1 MNIINRLKKHQKG
14 AALPLALILMGVGA
28 TLTIPML
35 SGVTNSLLVS
45 RHSELGTSD
54 GYAANAGLED
64 AIWDLIYGDLEA
76 TEIPDEDDSFNYQL
90 SDPVNGSPVDIT
102 VTNKGSHVAS
112 DDFESNTWS
121 GGTGWLGSWTATGM
135 TSVIN
140 GEQPYEGNYH
150 ARIRASS
157 GGIKRAVDLS
167 NLPDLELEFMARV
180 KIFEQGDEAKLKI
193 SNDGINWTELYT
205 WTYLDSDDTYYEH
218 EIDLSPYTMSSQVYI
233 WFDAIVTNG
242 GDKFFV
248 DDLEIEH
255 DPLFEVVVTT
265 DDSTTTALVI
275 IDSGVASIYS
285 LSHE

>member
-1 MNIINRLKKHQKG
+1 MNIINRLRKHQKG
-14 AALPLALILMGVGA
+14 AALPLALILMGLGA

-140 GEQPYEGNYH
+140 AEQPYEGNYH